1 MTTQRFLLGGK
12 PITIEPRRKWMG
24 DTVFSESTKMG
35 HVNEQGLA
43 LAYYGGEGWGKL
55 VRDGKYHDGA
65 FSDELVEAAAALIE
79 REWGELLRQRPWLTF
94 VPSLRHPRLVP
105 DYAARLAKRLN
116 LPCIEAVRCTVA
128 VPEQKTMQNSYQQLA
143 NIQQAFA
150 LLPFAERGPVILVD
164 DMLDSGWT
172 MTVIGWLLREHGASA
187 VYPFALAKAT
197 PSD

>member
-1 MTTQRFLLGGK
+1 
-12 PITIEPRRKWMG
+12 MG

-105 DYAARLAKRLN
+105 DYAAPLEKRLN
-116 LPCIEAVRCTVA
+116 LPCIEAVRCAQT